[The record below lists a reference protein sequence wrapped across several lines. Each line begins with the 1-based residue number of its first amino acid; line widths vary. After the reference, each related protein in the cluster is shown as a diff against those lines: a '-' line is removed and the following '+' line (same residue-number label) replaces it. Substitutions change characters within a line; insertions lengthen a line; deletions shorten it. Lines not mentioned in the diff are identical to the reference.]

1 MKKITFLAMVALMLS
16 GCATIFTGTKDTIYF
31 DSDPEG
37 ATVYLDGLEI
47 CRTPCSYRVD
57 REFNS
62 VDIQYKLDGY
72 EARIF
77 TLDQEFNVISVLNLA
92 NPLGWA
98 IDMISGSIMR
108 YDRKSYDL
116 ELDPDTRAMLM
127 NANEIH
133 IDSKEEKVDFYVYK

>member
-1 MKKITFLAMVALMLS
+1 MKKFIFLGTIALMLS

-47 CRTPCSYRVD
+47 CRTPCSYRVG
-57 REFNS
+57 REFNG

-77 TLDQEFNVISVLNLA
+77 SLDQEFNVISVLNLG

-108 YDRKSYDL
+108 YDRKAYDL
-116 ELDPDTRAMLM
+116 KLDPDTSAMMM
-127 NANEIH
+127 NADEIR
-133 IDSKEEKVDFYVYK
+133 IDSKEEKVDFYIYE